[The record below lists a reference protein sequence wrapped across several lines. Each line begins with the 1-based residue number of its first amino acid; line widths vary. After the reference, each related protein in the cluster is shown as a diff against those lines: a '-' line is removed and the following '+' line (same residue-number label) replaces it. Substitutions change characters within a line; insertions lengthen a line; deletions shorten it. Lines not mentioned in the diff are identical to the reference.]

1 MDPLLT
7 HEKNSKKSNPSNNDN
22 IDKNIDKKAK
32 KLLRETKILN
42 LAKLANML
50 VSLFGLEEEFKKITK
65 REGQEVELYI
75 PAFEGYLNFPLVKKK
90 DNFECR
96 AECANDPVAT
106 VIINVEEDKVL
117 KVFSEIIRS
126 KANLSGLIKLVP
138 KFLLRKIKIKGS
150 LMAALSLVKCL
161 MIGKNKIYKK

>member
-7 HEKNSKKSNPSNNDN
+7 HDKNSKKSNPSNNDS
-22 IDKNIDKKAK
+22 IDKRAK
-32 KLLRETKILN
+32 ELLKETKVLN

-50 VSLFGLEEEFKKITK
+50 VSLFGLEDGFKKITK

-96 AECANDPVAT
+96 AERANDPVAT

-138 KFLLRKIKIKGS
+138 KILLRKIKIKGS